1 METVGLAGFNG
12 KVVKGCADFE
22 RLQQVI
28 SSPDLVKASWRER
41 YEVMRRQNSLDAR
54 LGERFANAMTDAV
67 VRLIDV
73 ADARFHK
80 RLSKALQL
88 SGAAREKEL
97 AELKTMTGQGG
108 LGAVGVW
115 QLPNN
120 QFGNSLRILMNAR
133 DPGPFEAVGR
143 KRGEVMGGWMTAL
156 ETCEPMKKPERIEK
170 KQIDSEDKSNDLTN
184 TAAYEQYMSAYNA
197 MTKLMAAGKGD
208 TPEGKEAY
216 RKFKKAKDEYN
227 ASQQ

>member
-108 LGAVGVW
+108 LGAVGVR

-120 QFGNSLRILMNAR
+120 QFGKILRIQMTSRN
-133 DPGPFEAVGR
+133 PGPFRAVDM
-143 KRGEVMGGWMTAL
+143 KWGEVVGGWITAL
-156 ETCEPMKKPERIEK
+156 ET
-170 KQIDSEDKSNDLTN
+170 
-184 TAAYEQYMSAYNA
+184 
-197 MTKLMAAGKGD
+197 
-208 TPEGKEAY
+208 
-216 RKFKKAKDEYN
+216 
-227 ASQQ
+227 ASP